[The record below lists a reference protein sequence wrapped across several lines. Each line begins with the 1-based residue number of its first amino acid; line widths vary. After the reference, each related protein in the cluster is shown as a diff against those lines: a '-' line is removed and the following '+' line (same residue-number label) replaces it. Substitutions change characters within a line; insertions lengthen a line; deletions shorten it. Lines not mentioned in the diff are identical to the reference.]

1 MFNRGI
7 PIICLRLALRFLLIF
22 VFCLECRGQNSSI
35 DFSVNSVMDRAD
47 ANPGDEV
54 CSTGSLLNG
63 QEKECTLRA
72 AVNEANAISLKTPDR
87 KISIRIPAG
96 NYSLAAKETCLKKD
110 AGATSYSSEISSTLC
125 ITGNMTLTGA
135 DSATTVI
142 DGVLVGRVFF
152 VSSGATVSINK
163 VTIQHGAQIG
173 GSNDRGGGGV
183 NNQGSLNLSSDL
195 FTENKSDVG
204 GGGVYNAGNLTVE
217 GCTFQFNSGRAIA
230 ANYAT
235 TSIDLT
241 YFNQNS
247 GFQGAA
253 IYTYFGTL
261 QVSNST
267 FSNNTVEE
275 NGILAAFSTPTTIVN
290 STFSSNNVGNAGT
303 IVTSGLGSSLMM
315 NGDTVYGNIVG
326 NSNDGIYSASGILSD
341 SATIANTILANNG
354 ISGTSDCN
362 VGVLTNL
369 GHNLIKTSP
378 FIRVCQGGDNS
389 TTLTGVDPKLGPLE
403 INGGLI
409 QTQTPLP
416 GSLVINAGSKATPGS
431 NEVGAC
437 PALDERGFVRGRYG
451 FCTIGATD
459 GAANP
464 LKGFEIDNVQ
474 PKTAG
479 AGGRV
484 TVSVQGSGFAGGS
497 TVALKKRG
505 GPTVLPLQTLLGVDT
520 FSIAAVFDL
529 TKASIG
535 AYDVVVT
542 KPDGS
547 STALAGGFA
556 VEQAIKPD
564 IYLYVYGNTVGRPE
578 KPAYYFVVY
587 GNRGNVE
594 AYLVPLTLSL
604 PGGYEG
610 SIYSP
615 VLPPPPITGQVI
627 SDWTRVP
634 LEVDPSTATG
644 FTNVPLIIP
653 VIPANSQSILF
664 FSVTPPVSVA
674 EGATYTFDASLGDPY
689 GTGVD
694 GAIDPAILSQYLA
707 GAKNYMGSYLG
718 ATPSS
723 AVLGKMSVYASKQ
736 LAQIVSDG
744 EQALLS
750 SATAQPVFFSNA
762 QLSIDVAN
770 YGAGIAN
777 NRTSSAGSKLEAVT
791 TSFDTSS
798 QMKAVTAALSGGSGG
813 GKNPCSGQVMNQG
826 GTCDTNPTP
835 VPSKGPEPN
844 PNGIPRD
851 VCSNMP
857 KHHISADGTRCVP
870 DNPHGCPAIPNPELE
885 KEGCGTFKI
894 LGSIDP
900 NEKDGPLS
908 VGNAHFSLA
917 REPFQYQIEFENSP
931 SASAAAQTVTVVDRL
946 DSTRYDL
953 ETFELGPILFGSYL
967 LTPPPGLASFTSALD
982 LRPSAN
988 VIVIVRANLDKSTGT
1003 ATWNFVSLD
1012 PGTMQTVTDPRA
1024 GFLPPDTNPPSG
1036 IGHVA
1041 FTVRLRTGLASG
1053 VEICNSAKIVFDTNA
1068 PIATAP
1074 FCNSKDT
1081 SPPTSHILT
1090 LNKTESSPTFPVSWT
1105 GIDSGAGVA
1114 IYSIYVSTDGGTFSP
1129 WLIGASKTSASYP
1142 GSVGRTYGFYSIAT
1156 DLLGNT
1162 EPPKTGAE
1170 TSTSVGPE
1178 NTCALD
1184 VTSKLMITNS
1194 GFRRDPASKQFLQ
1207 TVTIQ
1212 NTSGTEELG
1221 PIALVIGSLPAGV
1234 SLASPSGVTS
1244 CARPSGAPYVVL
1256 NNGSSLN
1263 AGATTTYLL
1272 HFIDP
1277 TSVGITHSN
1286 YVYQGS
1292 KR

>member
-1 MFNRGI
+1 MLNYGI
-7 PIICLRLALRFLLIF
+7 PIIRHRLALRFLVIF
-22 VFCLECRGQNSSI
+22 VFCLECHGQNSSI
-35 DFSVNSVMDRAD
+35 GFSVNSVVDRAD
-47 ANPGDEV
+47 TNPGDGV

-72 AVNEANAISLKTPDR
+72 AVDEANAISSNTPDR

-96 NYSLAAKETCLKKD
+96 NYSLVAKETCMKKD
-110 AGATSYSSEISSTLC
+110 AGSTSYSSEISSTLC

-135 DSATTVI
+135 DSATTII
-142 DGVLVGRVFF
+142 DGGLTGRVFF

-195 FTENKSDVG
+195 LTENKSDVG
-204 GGGVYNAGNLTVE
+204 GGGVYNGGNLVVE

-230 ANYAT
+230 ANYAR

-267 FSNNTVEE
+267 FTGNAVEE

-326 NSNDGIYSASGILSD
+326 NSNDGIYSASGILAD

-369 GHNLIKTSP
+369 GHNLIRTSP

-403 INGGLI
+403 INGGLVP
-409 QTQTPLP
+409 TQTPLS

-451 FCTIGATD
+451 FCTIGAAD

-464 LKGFEIDNVQ
+464 LRGFEIDNVQ

-484 TVSVQGSGFAGGS
+484 TVSVQGSGFAASS

-505 GPTVLPLQTLLGVDT
+505 VPTVLPLQTLLGVDT

-547 STALAGGFA
+547 SIALAGGFA
-556 VEQAIKPD
+556 VEQATKPD
-564 IYLYVYGNTVGRPE
+564 IYLYVYGNTVGRPG
-578 KPAYYFVVY
+578 KPANYFVVY

-634 LEVDPSTATG
+634 LEVDPSTAMG

-723 AVLGKMSVYASKQ
+723 AVLGKMSVYASEQ

-750 SATAQPVFFSNA
+750 SGTAQPVFFSNA

-770 YGAGIAN
+770 YGASIAN
-777 NRTSSAGSKLEAVT
+777 NKTSAAGSKLAL
-791 TSFDTSS
+791 
-798 QMKAVTAALSGGSGG
+798 TAALSGGG
-813 GKNPCSGQVMNQG
+813 GKGNPCSGQILAEGQS
-826 GTCDTNPTP
+826 CDPNPTP
-835 VPSKGPEPN
+835 APSKGPEPN

-851 VCSNMP
+851 ACFNMP
-857 KHHISADGTRCVP
+857 KHHISADGTQCVP
-870 DNPHGCPAIPNPELE
+870 DNPHGCPAMRNPELE

-900 NEKDGPLS
+900 NEKDGPLA

-917 REPFQYQIEFENSP
+917 QDPFQYQIEFENSP

-953 ETFELGPILFGSYL
+953 ETFELGPIVFGSYL
-967 LTPPPGLASFTSALD
+967 LTPPPGLSSFTSALD
-982 LRPSAN
+982 LRPRAD

-1041 FTVRLRTGLASG
+1041 FTVRPRTGLASG
-1053 VEICNSAKIVFDTNA
+1053 IEICNSAKIVFDTNA

-1081 SPPTSHILT
+1081 SPPTSHVLA

-1105 GIDSGAGVA
+1105 GTDSGAGVA
-1114 IYSIYVSTDGGTFSP
+1114 IYSIYVSTDGGKFSP
-1129 WLIGASKTSASYP
+1129 WLIGASKTRASYP
-1142 GSVGRTYGFYSIAT
+1142 GSVGHTYGFYSIAT

-1162 EPPKTGAE
+1162 EPPKTDAE
-1170 TSTSVGPE
+1170 ASTSVGPE
-1178 NTCALD
+1178 STCALD
-1184 VTSKLMITNS
+1184 VTSKLTITNS

-1212 NTSGTEELG
+1212 NTSGTEESG
-1221 PIALVIGSLPAGV
+1221 PIALVVGSLPSGV

-1244 CARPSGAPYVVL
+1244 CARPSGAPYVIL

-1277 TSVGITHSN
+1277 ALVGITHSN